1 MSYTIYKG
9 EVNIA
14 GKSKKLGSFRGKI
27 LQIKDIK
34 NIEKVRNPRMSEGV
48 IEQNIRTSYV
58 RLESDKRVVINCYI
72 TQRSQRK
79 FSKGGYGVCYA
90 ENGEVFDIVVIAL

>member
-1 MSYTIYKG
+1 MSYTIYHD

-14 GKSKKLGSFRGKI
+14 GKSKRFGSFRGKV

-34 NIEKVRNPRMSEGV
+34 KIEKVRNPRMAKGV
-48 IEQNIRTSYV
+48 IEHNVRTSYV
-58 RLESDKRVVINCYI
+58 RLESDKRVVIDCYI
-72 TQRSQRK
+72 TQKSQRK
-79 FSKGGYGVCYA
+79 FYKGGYGVCYA